1 MDCSGKGGISRKN
14 DKLYDVQKGG
24 TEHGIKGSDSY
35 KAVDPWI
42 FG

>member
-14 DKLYDVQKGG
+14 DKLYDVQRGG
-24 TEHGIKGSDSY
+24 ENGIKGSDSY